1 MPDIEEKTSDVDKE
15 KSSDLATP
23 GIINYLAIMKI
34 LVKLSSSNWAQW
46 SMFTKKGLASVD
58 KAHHM
63 TEQPPDPI
71 SREWSIDDS
80 GIQMALWN
88 AMEPQILTIAQN
100 FPTMK
105 EMWDH
110 LSSSFS
116 AKESLSHAYSVV
128 QAYSRAEQG
137 ESSFIDYFTRFSKL
151 RDELRTMFPPT
162 TDIKVQE
169 ERNNKMDVMMF
180 IAGLSSKYSN
190 ARPLLLSNPNAT
202 SSVVSTY
209 HLLWEMYG
217 PDTTTTDISA
227 MHTSAEFGHT
237 KWNCPNRPP
246 GSPPPPRPKA
256 RIATSGEP
264 ADQPPA
270 YTLSE
275 EDYHRLQQL
284 LASQSISPTPR
295 ANSAKSG
302 TSSSLDSSWVVD
314 SGATHHMTGNRSI
327 LSSLHKAFH
336 PPVSLADGSSCPV
349 QGFGSI
355 NNSTNLR
362 LSSILFVPKFPNNFC
377 SVSQIT
383 KRNNCC
389 AIFFPTHCLFQELG
403 TNRLIGTGIESRGLY
418 HLSLPSRPTANMCDI
433 SIREAH
439 CRLGHPS
446 ATVLRQMRPDIPLSS
461 INFHCESCQLGK
473 HTRRPYPPRVSSRV
487 SFSFELVH
495 YDVWGP
501 CPTKSTLGFEYFITF
516 IDDYSRAT
524 WNHFNSSIKTLR
536 SDNAKEY
543 FSTDFSSYLKKH
555 GIVHESS
562 CVYTSQQ
569 NGVAERKNRHLLD
582 VARTLMFQSHVPKR
596 FWWDAILTAAYLIN
610 RMPTPKGYRCYSP
623 SLHRYFTSADVTF
636 HESCPYFLEHS
647 HPVSDPFPDDDIP
660 DSPLVP
666 IIHVSDVHSVP
677 PVSDAPT
684 PATTGL
690 PVEPPPLL
698 FTYAQR
704 GKDQTAEPLDSQP
717 NHESG
722 PSSVP
727 LPMNEPNTPMLAT
740 PLQETTIPTTISP
753 TPDVPIYDP
762 PGAPFPDIPIALR
775 KEPRH
780 CTRYPIQNYVAYS
793 HLSSESKAYTST
805 LDSYPIPRDV
815 RSALAHPGWRQA
827 MEDELGA
834 LRGNHTWDLETLPRE
849 NVLLAVVGYLL
860 LNYTRIAP
868 YIALKLG
875 YSQAYG
881 IDYDETFSPVA
892 KMSSVRICIALA
904 AIHHWP
910 LHQLDVKNAFLN
922 GVLEEEVYMEQPPGF
937 IVKEEAS
944 KVCRLRRSLYGL
956 KQSPRAWFGRF
967 SSVMGEFGMVRSAS
981 DYSVFFRHKQGKRII
996 VVVYVDDII
1005 ITGDDEV
1012 GITELKQFLQSQ
1024 FQISDLGRLRYF
1036 LGIEVSH
1043 SPQGILLSQRKYIL
1057 DMLTECGLL
1066 GCKPVD
1072 TLMLPTRKLLPE
1084 DGDPMKDP
1092 ERYRRLVGKLNYLT
1106 VTRPDI
1112 SFTVSVLSQFMAAPY
1127 TGHWDAA
1134 LRGLRYLKTMPGLG
1148 ILYSDQGH
1156 CRVGAFTEE
1165 GDGRISGFQMQIG
1178 QVVRSLDDLLPD
1190 IVYLL
1195 EEILCHRRVKNNI
1208 RSSAESEYRAMADV
1222 TSEMIWVRRLLME
1235 LGVFEG
1241 GHVAFGDNPK
1251 GGKVSGKGKISKG
1264 MMTFEDV
1271 YYVEQLKYNLLSV
1284 SHVCDKKHSILF
1296 NDEEC
1301 LILSPEF
1308 KIVDENMI
1316 LLRAPRKDNVYCL
1329 DLEDVSSKSSLNCL
1343 LSKAS
1348 LSESSLW
1355 HRRMCHM
1362 NFKNMNK
1369 LVKGNL
1375 VKGLPAKEFSCDDHC
1390 VSCLKG
1396 KQHKSSHKSKEVNTI
1411 FAPLQLLHMDLFGPT
1426 NVMSIGK
1433 KSYCLVIVDDY
1444 SRFTWVFFLGA
1455 FGTQTGQDRTEQ
1467 DRTAQDRCPVFVVAG
1482 SSSRKSPDIAEEGG
1496 GGRRTSD
1503 VAGGSSRRSP
1513 DIAGEGGGGRR
1524 TSDVAGGSSRRSLVR
1539 EAEAAGR
1546 RRR

>member
-1 MPDIEEKTSDVDKE
+1 MSDKE
-15 KSSDLATP
+15 GKPSDLIAP
-23 GIINYLAIMKI
+23 GIINYSAILKI
-34 LVKLSSSNWAQW
+34 PVKLSSSNWAQW
-46 SMFTKKGLASVD
+46 SMFAQKGLASVD
-58 KAHHM
+58 KADHL
-63 TEQPPDPI
+63 TKQPFDPI
-71 SREWSIDDS
+71 SREWYIDDS

-100 FPTMK
+100 FPTVK

-137 ESSFIDYFTRFSKL
+137 DSSFTDYFTRFSKL

-162 TDIKVQE
+162 TDIKIQE

-190 ARPLLLSNPNAT
+190 ARPLLLSNPTAT
-202 SSVVSTY
+202 SSVASTY
-209 HLLWEMYG
+209 HLLREMYG

-227 MHTSAEFGHT
+227 MHTSAGRGTRRGSRVVPKKDIGRGSGIQCNYCKEFGHT
-237 KWNCPNRPP
+237 KWNCPNRPR
-246 GSPPPPRPKA
+246 GSQPPPRPKA
-256 RIATSGEP
+256 RIATSGEL
-264 ADQPPA
+264 ADQPA
-270 YTLSE
+270 VYTLSE

-302 TSSSLDSSWVVD
+302 TSSSLDSSWVAD

-327 LSSLHKAFH
+327 LSTLRKAFH
-336 PPVSLADGSSCPV
+336 PPLVLLMDLHA
-349 QGFGSI
+349 QFGALDPLTIQQTYASP
-355 NNSTNLR
+355 
-362 LSSILFVPKFPNNFC
+362 LFSN
-377 SVSQIT
+377 T
-383 KRNNCC
+383 
-389 AIFFPTHCLFQELG
+389 
-403 TNRLIGTGIESRGLY
+403 
-418 HLSLPSRPTANMCDI
+418 CDS

-446 ATVLRQMRPDIPLSS
+446 ATVLRQMRPDFPLSS

-495 YDVWGP
+495 SDVWGP

-524 WNHFNSSIKTLR
+524 WVYLLKSRSEVFTIFREFHSYVQNHFNSSIKTLR

-543 FSTDFSSYLKKH
+543 FSTDFSSYLKTH

-596 FWWDAILTAAYLIN
+596 FWGDAILTAAYLIN
-610 RMPTPKGYRCYSP
+610 RMPTPVLHNKSPFSVLFPRGSPFPLTPRIFGCVAYVHDHRPQLTKLDPRAIRCVFLGYSRVQKGYRCYSP

-647 HPVSDPFPDDDIP
+647 HPIPDPFPDDDIP
-660 DSPLVP
+660 VSPFIP
-666 IIHVSDVHSVP
+666 TIPVSAVHSVP

-698 FTYAQR
+698 FTYARR
-704 GKDQTAEPLDSQP
+704 GKDQTTEPLHSQP

-727 LPMNEPNTPMLAT
+727 LPMNEPDTSMPAT
-740 PLQETTIPTTISP
+740 PLPETTIPTTISGA
-753 TPDVPIYDP
+753 PDVPIYDP

-793 HLSSESKAYTST
+793 HLSSESKAYTIK
-805 LDSYPIPRDV
+805 L
-815 RSALAHPGWRQA
+815 HPDGSLHR
-827 MEDELGA
+827 
-834 LRGNHTWDLETLPRE
+834 
-849 NVLLAVVGYLL
+849 
-860 LNYTRIAP
+860 
-868 YIALKLG
+868 LKARLVDKG

-892 KMSSVRICIALA
+892 KMPSVRICIALA

-1036 LGIEVSH
+1036 LGIEVSR
-1043 SPQGILLSQRKYIL
+1043 SPQGILLSQRKYVL

-1072 TLMLPTRKLLPE
+1072 TPMLPTRKLLPE

-1127 TGHWDAA
+1127 TEHWDAA
-1134 LRGLRYLKTMPGLG
+1134 LRVLRYLKTTPGLG

-1165 GDGRISGFQMQIG
+1165 GDGRISGFSDADWAGCPISR
-1178 QVVRSLDDLLPD
+1178 RSTTGYCVFVGGNLVSWKSKKQHT
-1190 IVYLL
+1190 IS
-1195 EEILCHRRVKNNI
+1195 
-1208 RSSAESEYRAMADV
+1208 RSSAESEYRAMANV
-1222 TSEMIWVRRLLME
+1222 TSEMIWSAIHIAKNQ
-1235 LGVFEG
+1235 VFHERTKHIEVDCHLIRDRVVG
-1241 GHVAFGDNPK
+1241 TQANPPSIQPIHVKTEFQLADILTKPLPK
-1251 GGKVSGKGKISKG
+1251 QVQNVARVDVKV
-1264 MMTFEDV
+1264 
-1271 YYVEQLKYNLLSV
+1271 LV
-1284 SHVCDKKHSILF
+1284 SHAI
-1296 NDEEC
+1296 
-1301 LILSPEF
+1301 
-1308 KIVDENMI
+1308 
-1316 LLRAPRKDNVYCL
+1316 
-1329 DLEDVSSKSSLNCL
+1329 
-1343 LSKAS
+1343 
-1348 LSESSLW
+1348 
-1355 HRRMCHM
+1355 
-1362 NFKNMNK
+1362 
-1369 LVKGNL
+1369 
-1375 VKGLPAKEFSCDDHC
+1375 
-1390 VSCLKG
+1390 VSCSTSCCRLSALDVPNLK
-1396 KQHKSSHKSKEVNTI
+1396 V
-1411 FAPLQLLHMDLFGPT
+1411 
-1426 NVMSIGK
+1426 
-1433 KSYCLVIVDDY
+1433 
-1444 SRFTWVFFLGA
+1444 A
-1455 FGTQTGQDRTEQ
+1455 FGTQTRLDRTGQNWTGQESRTGLDGTGP
-1467 DRTAQDRCPVFVVAG
+1467 DRTNVCFVFEVSVVADG
-1482 SSSRKSPDIAEEGG
+1482 NTSDDGG
-1496 GGRRTSD
+1496 GG
-1503 VAGGSSRRSP
+1503 GGC
-1513 DIAGEGGGGRR
+1513 GEREDGG
-1524 TSDVAGGSSRRSLVR
+1524 
-1539 EAEAAGR
+1539 
-1546 RRR
+1546 